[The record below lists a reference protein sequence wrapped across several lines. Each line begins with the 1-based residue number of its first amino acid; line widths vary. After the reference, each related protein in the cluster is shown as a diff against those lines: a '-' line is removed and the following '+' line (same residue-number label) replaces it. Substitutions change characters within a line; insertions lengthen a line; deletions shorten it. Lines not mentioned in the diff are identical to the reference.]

1 MIIVNTTDDDTT
13 NSIRFLTTALI
24 LAFITAALT
33 ILAYTLGRD
42 DVEELEAIKGTS
54 NKECQTSEE

>member
-1 MIIVNTTDDDTT
+1 MRSAIK
-13 NSIRFLTTALI
+13 
-24 LAFITAALT
+24 AALSVAV